1 MKKSSKMF
9 ILDISSGF
17 LFRTEPLSRLRIGDG
32 RFFLVLNFNQGMKV
46 EFCTSVDTKPFS
58 SPIAS
63 TILADVIFYLF

>member
-1 MKKSSKMF
+1 MF

-32 RFFLVLNFNQGMKV
+32 RFLVLNFNQGMKV

-63 TILADVIFYLF
+63 TILAGVIFYLF

>member
-1 MKKSSKMF
+1 MF
-9 ILDISSGF
+9 ILDISSSF
-17 LFRTEPLSRLRIGDG
+17 LFRTEPLSRPGCVLAMDV
-32 RFFLVLNFNQGMKV
+32 FLVLNFNRGMKV